1 MLQVSA
7 CCFTSS
13 ALSSVIVAIV
23 SSLQPKAARTSAWQ
37 IQRVSTSQKL
47 QWPILL
53 KSFWKG
59 WIVDCKQ
66 LPTSDMMDRNTC
78 TALNRS
84 AIRPQVEADYAE
96 ISVANETRRKA
107 DNASRGCSTMC
118 IQHRWNNR
126 SWNAIHSV
134 VLSALHSKASS
145 CPRRNALP
153 YGRHNKMGNKMI
165 MKSTSR
171 L

>member
-1 MLQVSA
+1 MLLHLLCAFICDRSNSIFA
-7 CCFTSS
+7 TTEGCEDFSLANTTSINQS
-13 ALSSVIVAIV
+13 KASVTN
-23 SSLQPKAARTSAWQ
+23 PFDC
-37 IQRVSTSQKL
+37 
-47 QWPILL
+47 
-53 KSFWKG
+53 FWKG
-59 WIVDCKQ
+59 WIVDCKK

-96 ISVANETRRKA
+96 ISVANEPRRKA
-107 DNASRGCSTMC
+107 DNASHGCSTMC

-134 VLSALHSKASS
+134 VLSALHSTASS

-165 MKSTSR
+165 MKSTSC